1 MAKSLIEH
9 VNDYNAVI
17 KRKLARLEARGQ
29 ELEAEIEKLEDG
41 YEEEIKALEA
51 EYETEE
57 LAEIDRGSLDEAVA
71 KRCKSEKKQKILGK
85 VNQDI
90 EDTNEFVIDPKS
102 EEEYGIDS
110 DLLRKH
116 NDELLRLRKKRGG
129 ARKAWGE
136 WSTRL
141 PKNKPSGRMSN
152 EWRDS
157 IRAEEEERREKG
169 QEPRSL
175 RVLIGGNKRRYPEQ
189 KYEGA
194 ESKGK
199 VFTHKEIRALNAE
212 SRRDFAQAL
221 IDSEYPP
228 KIIYDVT
235 GLSRFMQTQFA
246 AEELTLTTQD

>member
-9 VNDYNAVI
+9 VNDYNDVI
-17 KRKLARLEARGQ
+17 ERKIARLEARGQ
-29 ELEAEIEKLEDG
+29 KLEAEIEELEAE

-57 LAEIDRGSLDEAVA
+57 LAEIDRGSLDQAVA

-85 VNQDI
+85 VNTDI
-90 EDTNEFVIDPKS
+90 KNTNPFVIDS
-102 EEEYGIDS
+102 A
-110 DLLRKH
+110 LLERH
-116 NDELLRLRKKRGG
+116 NSTLLRLRKVGGG
-129 ARKAWGE
+129 ARKAWGG
-136 WSTRL
+136 WSTTV
-141 PKNKPSGRMSN
+141 PSEPLGRMSS

-169 QEPRSL
+169 EAPRDL
-175 RVLIGGNKRRYPEQ
+175 RKLLGGNKRRVPEQ
-189 KYEGA
+189 TYKGDDEKLLA
-194 ESKGK
+194 KSKGK
-199 VFTHKEIRALNAE
+199 VFTHKEIRALNAGK
-212 SRRDFAQAL
+212 RRDFAQML

-246 AEELTLTTQD
+246 GEELTLTTQG

>member
-17 KRKLARLEARGQ
+17 ERKLARLEARGQ
-29 ELEAEIEKLEDG
+29 KLEAEIEKLEDG

-71 KRCKSEKKQKILGK
+71 KRCESEKKQKMLGK

-90 EDTNEFVIDPKS
+90 EDTDPFVIDS
-102 EEEYGIDS
+102 E
-110 DLLRKH
+110 LLSEH
-116 NDELLRLRKKRGG
+116 NSTLLRLRKDGGG
-129 ARKAWGE
+129 ARKEWGG
-136 WSTRL
+136 WSTKVPREPL
-141 PKNKPSGRMSN
+141 GRMSS

-157 IRAEEEERREKG
+157 IRAEEEERRERG
-169 QEPRSL
+169 ADPRDL
-175 RVLIGGNKRRYPEQ
+175 RKLLGGNKRRVPEQ
-189 KYEGA
+189 TYKGDDEKLLA
-194 ESKGK
+194 KSKGK
-199 VFTHKEIRALNAE
+199 VFTHKEIRALNAGE
-212 SRRDFAQAL
+212 RRAFAQTL
-221 IDSEYPP
+221 IDFEYPP

-246 AEELTLTTQD
+246 GEGLTLTTQG